1 MVCWRVHDGI
11 NSLPKVRCLYLS
23 KSHDQRVDTPRG
35 HQLPVGAAARDYQC
49 DEWVSDPNV
58 SATPWC
64 TPMEFSHVVHSNRQH
79 GGDLRA
85 MSSIPGRG
93 KPKKFG
99 QQRRGLRPCDQAL
112 DARREPP
119 LGAHLVT
126 PRHGYT
132 HHGIYVGGG
141 HVVQYGGLAHVLGR
155 GPVEEVPLSRFAHG
169 HPIWIRITESGWKAR
184 PEAAS

>member
-1 MVCWRVHDGI
+1 
-11 NSLPKVRCLYLS
+11 
-23 KSHDQRVDTPRG
+23 
-35 HQLPVGAAARDYQC
+35 
-49 DEWVSDPNV
+49 
-58 SATPWC
+58 
-64 TPMEFSHVVHSNRQH
+64 
-79 GGDLRA
+79 
-85 MSSIPGRG
+85 MSFVPGRG
-93 KPKKFG
+93 RPKRIG
-99 QQRRGLRPCDQAL
+99 HQRRGLRPCDQAL
-112 DARREPP
+112 DVRREPP

-184 PEAAS
+184 PEAASRALSRLGEDRYHVLTNNCEHFCEWCVRGEHRSYQVDALLRPYRRAWQRIIASFPRTLVRAGTVGISEAAAPDTFSP

>member
-1 MVCWRVHDGI
+1 
-11 NSLPKVRCLYLS
+11 
-23 KSHDQRVDTPRG
+23 
-35 HQLPVGAAARDYQC
+35 
-49 DEWVSDPNV
+49 
-58 SATPWC
+58 
-64 TPMEFSHVVHSNRQH
+64 
-79 GGDLRA
+79 
-85 MSSIPGRG
+85 MSSVAGRG
-93 KPKKFG
+93 KPKKLG
-99 QQRRGLRPCDQAL
+99 QQQRGLRSCDQAF

-184 PEAAS
+184 PEAASRARSRLGEDRYHVLTNNCEHFCEWCVRGEHRSYQVEALLHPYRRACQRIIASLPKTLVRAGAVGISEAAAPDAFSP